1 MNVSSMLIA
10 QQTKH
15 VSTRNA
21 RILVQDYVVSTQ
33 NAMSGIM
40 FQFASVYLD
49 LLATHLVNAIDL
61 QVSSEICQ
69 YINLK
74 QFF

>member
-1 MNVSSMLIA
+1 MLTA

-21 RILVQDYVVSTQ
+21 RILVQDYVVSML

-40 FQFASVYLD
+40 FQFAYVYLD

-61 QVSSEICQ
+61 QVSWEI
-69 YINLK
+69 
-74 QFF
+74 